1 VSALDSF
8 LGRYTEQ
15 AYALMRIVV
24 PFLYLCHGVQKLFG
38 VLGGMGG
45 HAVWGGP
52 PIFIAAGLIEV
63 PTGILMMLGL
73 FTTPA
78 AFLASGEMAVAYF
91 KVHARQGF
99 WPVLNHGEIVVAF
112 CFVFLYI
119 ATRGAGIWSL
129 DSLRRKQL
137 I

>member
-1 VSALDSF
+1 MSALASF

-91 KVHARQGF
+91 KVHAPQGF

-129 DSLRRKQL
+129 DGLRSKSLT
-137 I
+137 

>member
-1 VSALDSF
+1 
-8 LGRYTEQ
+8 
-15 AYALMRIVV
+15 
-24 PFLYLCHGVQKLFG
+24 
-38 VLGGMGG
+38 
-45 HAVWGGP
+45 
-52 PIFIAAGLIEV
+52 
-63 PTGILMMLGL
+63 MMLGL

-91 KVHARQGF
+91 KVHAPQGF

-129 DSLRRKQL
+129 DVLRRK
-137 I
+137 

>member
-1 VSALDSF
+1 MSAFHAF
-8 LGRYTEQ
+8 LARYTEE
-15 AYALMRIVV
+15 AYALMRIVL
-24 PFLYLCHGVQKLFG
+24 PFLYLCHGLQKWFG
-38 VLGGMGG
+38 GLGGMNGQS
-45 HAVWGGP
+45 VWGGP

-91 KVHARQGF
+91 KVHAPQGL

-119 ATRGAGIWSL
+119 ACKGSGIWSL
-129 DSLRRKQL
+129 DGLRRK
-137 I
+137 